1 MTDKE
6 NPKIDLMEAFREY
19 ARKEK
24 EFIENSDPN
33 KVFHRVVPDIKNKER
48 GSIDFLYKKIL
59 VGGFIEKDTIYINK
73 LISKY
78 GKEEDIDS
86 VITKITEI
94 INKGDMKLVN
104 QLNQ

>member
-1 MTDKE
+1 MKE
-6 NPKIDLMEAFREY
+6 SNKIDLMEAFRDY

-24 EFIENSDPN
+24 EFINSSDPN
-33 KVFHRVVPDIKNKER
+33 KVYHRVVPDIKNKER
-48 GSIDFLYKKIL
+48 GSIDFLYKKII

-73 LISKY
+73 LITKY

-86 VITKITEI
+86 VIEEITKI

-104 QLNQ
+104 QLN